1 MAKYKRIFLDGYSY
15 YITIVTHRRNP
26 ILVEN
31 IELLRESFRV
41 SKSKYSY
48 VINAIVVLPDHIH
61 MIITPHIATDYPKII
76 RAIKYHFSAH
86 CDEKFYAHIEQSTSR
101 HKEAPSPYGKKDFM
115 NTPSEMTKSIKSAS
129 AIFTI
134 TLSNTAMSYKSMIGN
149 IHHTTHPNR
158 RVQCIAP

>member
-41 SKSKYSY
+41 SKSKYPY

-76 RAIKYHFSAH
+76 RAIKYHFSTH

-101 HKEAPSPYGKKDFM
+101 HKRGSKPIWQKRFYEHTLRNDKEYQKCLSYIYHNP
-115 NTPSEMTKSIKSAS
+115 IKHGYVTQINDWKYS
-129 AIFTI
+129 
-134 TLSNTAMSYKSMIGN
+134 SY
-149 IHHTTHPNR
+149 HTSQP
-158 RVQCIAP
+158 